1 MFLSVDAL
9 TDPKVLARRLLM
21 DCDSDSCRL
30 AIVRHQLPRALVVL
44 VTALFAL
51 ACNNSSASQDPAPA
65 ASSGAATLGS
75 ASAEP
80 AADPAILAY
89 AQHQIDL
96 AYAGTDRDP
105 PTTAAKVPRG
115 KKVWIISPSQI
126 GESAS
131 VATNAAKEAGELVGW
146 KMTLFDA
153 KGDPAA
159 FSSGIRQAI
168 AAKADGIILH
178 AIDCAW
184 VKQAL
189 VEAQAAKVKVL
200 AYYALDCDDPSVK
213 GEPLYSGN
221 VNFGSQFGDYATL
234 TRAWGA
240 VKADWV
246 IVKTQGKAK
255 AISFKEDELLVVKYI
270 REGFEQELAKC
281 TTCQVVKTVDFTIPD
296 FGPKLQQKA
305 QGALLQHPEANAIH
319 VPYDTPMLLGIAG
332 AVMESGR
339 NDQLSVIAGEGF
351 PSNVQLIR
359 DNRGQDAANAF
370 PAVWTGYAAV
380 DSLNSVFNGQKPQD
394 SGLGWKLIDRD
405 HNLPA
410 PGKGYEAARDFR
422 TAYKKAWGV
431 LK

>member
-1 MFLSVDAL
+1 MNSDCDSYRCV
-9 TDPKVLARRLLM
+9 VVRRRLL
-21 DCDSDSCRL
+21 
-30 AIVRHQLPRALVVL
+30 ATGV
-44 VTALFAL
+44 AL
-51 ACNNSSASQDPAPA
+51 AMSMLAVFVLGCNSSSQAPAAPA
-65 ASSGAATLGS
+65 ASGSAATEGTSS
-75 ASAEP
+75 AAP
-80 AADPAILAY
+80 PADPAILAY

-105 PTTAAKVPRG
+105 PTTAAKPQRG

-153 KGDPAA
+153 KGDPAN
-159 FSSGIRQAI
+159 FSAGIRQAI

-189 VEAQAAKVKVL
+189 VEAQAAKVKTL

-213 GEPLYSGN
+213 GEPLYSGS
-221 VNFGSQFGDYATL
+221 VNFGSQFGDYASL

-246 IVKTQGKAK
+246 IVKTQGQAK

-319 VPYDTPMLLGIAG
+319 VPYDTPMLLGIG
-332 AVMESGR
+332 NAVLESGR

-359 DNRGQDAANAF
+359 DNKGQDAANAF

-394 SGLGWKLIDRD
+394 SGIGYRLIDRE

-410 PGKGYEAARDFR
+410 AGKGYEASKDFR

-431 LK
+431 L

>member
-1 MFLSVDAL
+1 MEI
-9 TDPKVLARRLLM
+9 
-21 DCDSDSCRL
+21 DSDSCGW
-30 AIVRHQLPRALVVL
+30 LVVRRHL
-44 VTALFAL
+44 RAAGMVLTAAALAL
-51 ACNNSSASQDPAPA
+51 ACNNSSTHDPAPA
-65 ASSGAATLGS
+65 ASGSAATQGV
-75 ASAEP
+75 ASAAPE
-80 AADPAILAY
+80 ADPAVLAY

-96 AYAGTDRDP
+96 AYAGTDREP
-105 PTTAAKVPRG
+105 PTTATKPQRG

-131 VATNAAKEAGELVGW
+131 VATGAAKEAGELVGW
-146 KMTLFDA
+146 KMTLYDA
-153 KGDPAA
+153 KGDPAN
-159 FSSGIRQAI
+159 FSAGIRQAI

-189 VEAQAAKVKVL
+189 VEARAAKVKTL

-213 GEPLYSGN
+213 GEPLYSGS
-221 VNFGSQFGDYATL
+221 VNFGSQFGDYASL

-246 IVKTQGKAK
+246 IVQTKGQAK
-255 AISFKEDELLVVKYI
+255 AIPFKEDELLVVKYI

-281 TTCQVVKTVDFTIPD
+281 KTCEVVKTVDFTIPD

-319 VPYDTPMLLGIAG
+319 VPYDTPMLLGIGG

-380 DSLNSVFNGQKPQD
+380 DSLNSVFHDQKPQD
-394 SGLGWKLIDRD
+394 SGIGYRLIDRD

-410 PGKGYEAARDFR
+410 PGKGYEASKDFR

-431 LK
+431 L

>member
-1 MFLSVDAL
+1 MDSDRDSYRSV
-9 TDPKVLARRLLM
+9 VIRRRLLSTAM
-21 DCDSDSCRL
+21 
-30 AIVRHQLPRALVVL
+30 ALGMGLLGV
-44 VTALFAL
+44 FAL
-51 ACNNSSASQDPAPA
+51 GCNSSSQSTGAPA
-65 ASSGAATLGS
+65 ASGS
-75 ASAEP
+75 AAMEGTASATP
-80 AADPAILAY
+80 PADPAILAY
-89 AQHQIDL
+89 AQQQIDL

-105 PTTAAKVPRG
+105 PTAASKPQRG

-153 KGDPAA
+153 KGDPAN
-159 FSSGIRQAI
+159 FSAGIRQAI

-189 VEAQAAKVKVL
+189 VEAQAAKVKTL

-213 GEPLYSGN
+213 GEPLYSGS
-221 VNFGSQFGDYATL
+221 VNFGSQFGDYASL

-246 IVKTQGKAK
+246 IVKTQGQAK

-281 TTCQVVKTVDFTIPD
+281 KTCEVVKTVDFTIPD

-319 VPYDTPMLLGIAG
+319 VPYDTPMLLGIG
-332 AVMESGR
+332 NAVLESGR

-359 DNRGQDAANAF
+359 DNKGQDAANAF

-380 DSLNSVFNGQKPQD
+380 DSLNSVFNNQKPQD
-394 SGLGWKLIDRD
+394 SGIGYRLIDRE

-410 PGKGYEAARDFR
+410 VGKGYEASKDFR

-431 LK
+431 L

>member
-1 MFLSVDAL
+1 MES
-9 TDPKVLARRLLM
+9 
-21 DCDSDSCRL
+21 DSDSCRRVVACRRVL
-30 AIVRHQLPRALVVL
+30 ATS
-44 VTALFAL
+44 TALAAAL
-51 ACNNSSASQDPAPA
+51 LAMLAVACNNPSSRDPSPA
-65 ASSGAATLGS
+65 ASGSAATQGV
-75 ASAEP
+75 ASAP
-80 AADPAILAY
+80 AEADPAILAY

-105 PTTAAKVPRG
+105 PTTAPKPQRG

-131 VATNAAKEAGELVGW
+131 VATGAAKEAGELLGW

-153 KGDPAA
+153 KGDPAN
-159 FSSGIRQAI
+159 FSAGIRQAI
-168 AAKADGIILH
+168 AAKADGVILH

-189 VEAQAAKVKVL
+189 VEAQAAKVKTL

-213 GEPLYSGN
+213 GEPLYSGS

-246 IVKTQGKAK
+246 IVQTKGLAK

-281 TTCQVVKTVDFTIPD
+281 KTCEVVKTVDFTIPD

-319 VPYDTPMLLGIAG
+319 VPYDTPMLLGIG
-332 AVMESGR
+332 SAVLESGR

-380 DSLNSVFNGQKPQD
+380 DSLNSVFHDQKPQD
-394 SGLGWKLIDRD
+394 SGIGYRLIDRD

-410 PGKGYEAARDFR
+410 PGKGYEASKDFR
-422 TAYKKAWGV
+422 SAYKKAWGV
-431 LK
+431 L